1 MGEIELLRVETK
13 GEDLGMVGADV
24 DEEADIRRVVEVDV
38 EDVVDV
44 EDAVD
49 EDKASVVE
57 LDAEDVVE
65 VANLLQDVEKEL
77 TTK

>member
-1 MGEIELLRVETK
+1 MRVEAT
-13 GEDLGMVGADV
+13 GEDLVMVGDDV

-44 EDAVD
+44 EDAVA